1 MRSGIALLAALA
13 AMSVVACTGD
23 RVTAPTAP
31 SDPLMVGRY
40 QLQSIN
46 GLGLPFGLIQAARS
60 IDVLSGSVELHM
72 DKTFYDILR
81 YRLRGSTT
89 AAIVTDTVRGTFIYI
104 IDELAFQ
111 PSDGRDM
118 YFLNVTDGHTLQSTE
133 TGVLIMYRRP

>member
-1 MRSGIALLAALA
+1 
-13 AMSVVACTGD
+13 
-23 RVTAPTAP
+23 
-31 SDPLMVGRY
+31 MVGSY